1 MPIPVARPRTSSPD
15 PESMKTHLELA
26 RQCLTLAGTPF
37 TEETLTGSWTKLH
50 IQNTSAQCPE
60 ENLRWLFPASATF
73 DSTGNLVAVS

>member
-1 MPIPVARPRTSSPD
+1 
-15 PESMKTHLELA
+15 MKTHLELA

-50 IQNTSAQCPE
+50 IQNTPGKCPE